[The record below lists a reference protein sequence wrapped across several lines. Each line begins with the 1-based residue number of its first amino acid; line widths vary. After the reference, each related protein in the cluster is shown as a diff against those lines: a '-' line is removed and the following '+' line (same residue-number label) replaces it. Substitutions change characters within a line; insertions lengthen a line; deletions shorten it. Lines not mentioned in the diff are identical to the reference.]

1 MISSSVLSSSTPSNT
16 TTGGTS
22 VSNPVTDTHCHSCI
36 EALEQHQTDV
46 MPFSMAFSLVNI
58 PAASQHS
65 ANNVQLSST
74 VLPLTSASSA
84 TNPLVNKALPETVL
98 AGKALSN
105 TQLSSS
111 ALEHTSSSA
120 NQLTLAT
127 SFAAGNYGQPL
138 QSTQAQAQPHL
149 STDQVA
155 MGQTLAPA
163 GSSVAI
169 KTMQPPSNQHLGTQ
183 NTTQA
188 VNSSRAMNHLGSQL
202 NSVTSQTSFA
212 PPTAMVK
219 SDTMMGQNL
228 FQGVMNTP
236 LPTAI
241 SDSTAVD
248 IVDSVNQ
255 ILASNTRTQTAVTQW
270 GPVSV
275 SQTAPLMQQAHEM
288 LSPLREQLK
297 FQIDQ
302 QIKQAE
308 IRLDPPELGKVELNV
323 RLDGDRLHIQMHA
336 ANASVRDALLTGLDR
351 LRAELAM
358 DHGGQI
364 DVDISQDDRK
374 QKQDPS
380 AADFSIAASTV
391 NENQATFSN
400 KEQQTDHVDL
410 LA

>member
-1 MISSSVLSSSTPSNT
+1 
-16 TTGGTS
+16 
-22 VSNPVTDTHCHSCI
+22 
-36 EALEQHQTDV
+36 
-46 MPFSMAFSLVNI
+46 
-58 PAASQHS
+58 
-65 ANNVQLSST
+65 
-74 VLPLTSASSA
+74 
-84 TNPLVNKALPETVL
+84 
-98 AGKALSN
+98 
-105 TQLSSS
+105 
-111 ALEHTSSSA
+111 
-120 NQLTLAT
+120 
-127 SFAAGNYGQPL
+127 
-138 QSTQAQAQPHL
+138 
-149 STDQVA
+149 
-155 MGQTLAPA
+155 
-163 GSSVAI
+163 
-169 KTMQPPSNQHLGTQ
+169 
-183 NTTQA
+183 
-188 VNSSRAMNHLGSQL
+188 
-202 NSVTSQTSFA
+202 
-212 PPTAMVK
+212 MVK

-228 FQGVMNTP
+228 FQGIMHTP

-255 ILASNTRTQTAVTQW
+255 ILASNIRTQTAVTQW

-374 QKQDPS
+374 QQQDPS
-380 AADFSIAASTV
+380 TADFAIAASTV
-391 NENQATFSN
+391 NENQATFSK

>member
-1 MISSSVLSSSTPSNT
+1 MINSSVLLSYTPANPKA
-16 TTGGTS
+16 TGGSS
-22 VSNPVTDTHCHSCI
+22 VSHPVTDTRCHSCT
-36 EALEQHQTDV
+36 ETLDQHQTDV
-46 MPFSMAFSLVNI
+46 MPFSMAFSLVNVPTI
-58 PAASQHS
+58 GQHS
-65 ANNVQLSST
+65 TSNALLSST
-74 VLPLTSASSA
+74 MLPVTTSSVTSPLANNALSA
-84 TNPLVNKALPETVL
+84 TALTGTALP
-98 AGKALSN
+98 N
-105 TQLSSS
+105 MQLSSS

-127 SFAAGNYGQPL
+127 SFAAGNYGKPL
-138 QSTQAQAQPHL
+138 QSTQAQALPHL
-149 STDQVA
+149 STEQVA
-155 MGQTLAPA
+155 IRQTLAPTV
-163 GSSVAI
+163 SP
-169 KTMQPPSNQHLGTQ
+169 TMQPTSNQHLGSQ
-183 NTTQA
+183 NSAQA
-188 VNSSRAMNHLGSQL
+188 VKSSLAMGSETQQSQL
-202 NSVTSQTSFA
+202 TSTASQTSYA
-212 PPTAMVK
+212 SSTSIVK

-228 FQGVMNTP
+228 FQGMMNTP

-275 SQTAPLMQQAHEM
+275 SQAAPLMQQAHEM

-374 QKQDPS
+374 QQQEPS
-380 AADFSIAASTV
+380 TADFAITASTV
-391 NENQATFSN
+391 NENQATFYN